1 MKEKEK
7 HRITPQPAAFSF
19 TLALLLVMTAL
30 FASSCGESSETRS
43 LKATIS
49 AQATQLTAVAPP
61 TVTSFASPTPP
72 KAAGLASPT
81 PPPPA
86 TRSHAPLTPIWS
98 VSISNLE
105 IGYGKQ
111 PFVIGDV
118 IVAFTREEYARGIS
132 NVTGEVLWTW
142 ELPDPVFAND
152 EMRLYMC
159 KRVVG
164 NRPTPRIYAL
174 DLTTGKRVW
183 DIDIDTEE
191 APLLGRSL
199 PCPDVELYDGLLY
212 LARGE
217 QWSWSP
223 TEIVAIDASSGEE
236 RWVHPF
242 EGHRYYGDPYMK
254 FMKFLGGALFIGRGG
269 QIVGLAPETGEIM
282 WGPMESVSYG
292 SDTPLALDETIIL
305 KVTDREDHQSRLVA
319 LDPKTG
325 SQRWTFVDGGGSLK
339 AFGNTLLCLIEE
351 SGGKVIDRFKGELK
365 WAWERDTLGVLIGM
379 AGDALVFSS
388 ESRELIYG
396 VDIETGSKLWDMD
409 LQASHYWGGASD
421 GVAIIR
427 NPVGMYGVDV
437 ASGRRIWEVKYAEY
451 AGLYLYPQLT
461 DIGPFL
467 VSKTEKGMVVD
478 LIDPATGMA
487 KWSEQISG
495 RLVSFADIGDLIL
508 IVSAIG
514 EGPRTLSAYE
524 KAR

>member
-1 MKEKEK
+1 MKEK
-7 HRITPQPAAFSF
+7 HRIASHPAAFSF
-19 TLALLLVMTAL
+19 TLALLLAL
-30 FASSCGESSETRS
+30 TTLLASSCGESSETHS

-49 AQATQLTAVAPP
+49 AQATQLAEVAIP
-61 TVTSFASPTPP
+61 TVTS
-72 KAAGLASPT
+72 LASPT
-81 PPPPA
+81 PPPTEA
-86 TRSHAPLTPIWS
+86 KSHAPLIPMWS
-98 VSISNLE
+98 VSIGNLA
-105 IGYGKQ
+105 ISS

-118 IVAFTREEYARGIS
+118 IVASTPEDYTMGLSRA
-132 NVTGEVLWTW
+132 TGEVLWTW
-142 ELPDPVFAND
+142 ELTDSVFAKD

-183 DIDIDTEE
+183 NIDIDTEE
-191 APLLGRSL
+191 APLRGRSL
-199 PCPDVELYDGLLY
+199 SCPDVELYDGLLY
-212 LARGE
+212 FTRGQ

-236 RWVHPF
+236 RWVHPLEAAGAGAGKCL
-242 EGHRYYGDPYMK
+242 EGV
-254 FMKFLGGALFIGRGG
+254 LFTRTGW
-269 QIVGLAPETGEIM
+269 QIVGLAPETGEIL
-282 WGPMESVSYG
+282 WGPIDPGIVLYSI
-292 SDTPLALDETIIL
+292 SDSLASDETVIL
-305 KVTDREDHQSRLVA
+305 KGIDSENHTWLVA

-325 SQRWTFVDGGGSLK
+325 SQRWTFDGGGELK
-339 AFGNTLLCLIEE
+339 AFGDTLLCLTSLTEG
-351 SGGKVIDRFKGELK
+351 SGGCINRLKGELK
-365 WAWERDTLGVLIGM
+365 WAWERDTLGVPIGM

-409 LQASHYWGGASD
+409 LQASHSWGGASD
-421 GVAIIR
+421 GVAIIVSGKGYMR

-437 ASGRRIWEVKYAEY
+437 ASGRRIWEVKYAD
-451 AGLYLYPQLT
+451 LYLYPKFT

-478 LIDPATGMA
+478 LIDPITGMT
-487 KWSEQISG
+487 KWSEQVSG